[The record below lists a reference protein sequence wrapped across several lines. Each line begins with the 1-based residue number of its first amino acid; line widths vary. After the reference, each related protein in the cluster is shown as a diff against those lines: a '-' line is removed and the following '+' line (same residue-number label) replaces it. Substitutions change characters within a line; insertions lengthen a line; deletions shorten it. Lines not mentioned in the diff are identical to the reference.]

1 MKTYAKPVVLK
12 VILAEKHAPA
22 KGPDFNPESIR
33 ILERTR
39 HPLYPEDLK
48 QFQKQQLAETFS
60 FKRKGFRKHQK

>member
-1 MKTYAKPVVLK
+1 MKTYAKPAVLA
-12 VILAEKHAPA
+12 VIIAEKRAPSRE
-22 KGPDFNPESIR
+22 PDFNPDSIQ
-33 ILERTR
+33 ILERAR

>member
-1 MKTYAKPVVLK
+1 MKTYAKPAVLA
-12 VILAEKHAPA
+12 VIIAGKRAPSREHN
-22 KGPDFNPESIR
+22 FNPDSIQ